1 MSSGEFSRLY
11 SRILGMKMQGGI
23 RYLGLKA
30 KLESA
35 CASFV
40 SFPKLSIDPNLTP
53 SLVEDIES
61 SSIL

>member
-1 MSSGEFSRLY
+1 
-11 SRILGMKMQGGI
+11 MKMQGGI

-35 CASFV
+35 CAFFV

-53 SLVEDIES
+53 SLVEEIES